1 MRKRQLSVALST
13 VTVVAVFGLAG
24 CWHREPKVPAA
35 RSPSSPV
42 PAASSP
48 VVLPPAAT
56 PKSPLPPPEALTAV
70 LNRLTDPRIPGSKKL
85 GLVEGATPDNVV
97 TLDKFTNALR
107 DNGYLPLTLVAK
119 DVAWSEAN
127 PSNVRST
134 VTINTAKGLKFT
146 FPMHFTP
153 NKGGWQL
160 SMRTAEM
167 LMGLGNS
174 PTASSP
180 PQSPAG
186 PPAAVPAPP
195 PHQPN

>member
-1 MRKRQLSVALST
+1 MHRHLSVALST
-13 VTVVAVFGLAG
+13 VTVVAAIGLAG

-35 RSPSSPV
+35 SSGSPV

-48 VVLPPAAT
+48 VVQAPPT
-56 PKSPLPPPEALTAV
+56 SQLPPPDALTAV
-70 LNRLTDPRIPGSKKL
+70 LTRLADPQVPAGRKL
-85 GLVEGATPDNVV
+85 GLVEGATPDNVA

-134 VTINTAKGLKFT
+134 VSINTARGVNFT
-146 FPMHFTP
+146 FPMEFTP
-153 NKGGWQL
+153 NQGGWQL
-160 SMRTAEM
+160 SKRTAEM

-174 PTASSP
+174 PAASQP
-180 PQSPAG
+180 PPSA
-186 PPAAVPAPP
+186 PPAAVPAPA
-195 PHQPN
+195 PHRPN